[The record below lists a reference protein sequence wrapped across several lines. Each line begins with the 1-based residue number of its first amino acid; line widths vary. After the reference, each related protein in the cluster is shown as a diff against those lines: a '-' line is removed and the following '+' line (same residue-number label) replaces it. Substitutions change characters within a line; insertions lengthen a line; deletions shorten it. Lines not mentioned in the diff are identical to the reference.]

1 MHQRLT
7 LVSLDIQNAFNSVP
21 FNAIENTLQRLL
33 LPKNVTDYIL
43 TMLQKRYSSKTGQ
56 LKCGVAQGDPLS
68 MYIFCATIDPILQ
81 QLIELGCEVLA
92 YADDILLGIPSN
104 KLSGD
109 IISKAE
115 EFFSEV
121 GLIINK
127 QKCKSTENEAV
138 EFVGYKFP

>member
-56 LKCGVAQGDPLS
+56 LKCGVA
-68 MYIFCATIDPILQ
+68 
-81 QLIELGCEVLA
+81 
-92 YADDILLGIPSN
+92 
-104 KLSGD
+104 
-109 IISKAE
+109 
-115 EFFSEV
+115 
-121 GLIINK
+121 
-127 QKCKSTENEAV
+127 
-138 EFVGYKFP
+138 